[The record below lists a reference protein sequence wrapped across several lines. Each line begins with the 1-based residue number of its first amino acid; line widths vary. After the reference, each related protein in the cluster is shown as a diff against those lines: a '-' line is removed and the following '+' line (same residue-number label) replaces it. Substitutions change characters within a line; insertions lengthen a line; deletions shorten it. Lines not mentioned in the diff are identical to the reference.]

1 MRTKTTKAGTR
12 ARDFDQLG
20 DPFIPEGEL
29 LSDAPDAMSV
39 NADMERLDRHF
50 DNLHI
55 DAGMGPTRI
64 PSAENAAQVDAR
76 HELER
81 QMRDRVLF
89 GPTNGDPFQDGH
101 RMAITAENY
110 LRFAPATER
119 EPIEAAQR
127 DRQNFGDALWSEFQA
142 RYPEEAKDGAAVEA
156 AVNYELERGVNP
168 RANPE
173 QFLRDVALNVS
184 AGLGRASNSD
194 SGRTVGIHSG
204 GAVTPRAQSPDAD
217 MSDTEWTRRLQA
229 ARGIY

>member
-1 MRTKTTKAGTR
+1 MRTKTTKTETR

-101 RMAITAENY
+101 R
-110 LRFAPATER
+110 
-119 EPIEAAQR
+119 
-127 DRQNFGDALWSEFQA
+127 
-142 RYPEEAKDGAAVEA
+142 
-156 AVNYELERGVNP
+156 
-168 RANPE
+168 
-173 QFLRDVALNVS
+173 
-184 AGLGRASNSD
+184 
-194 SGRTVGIHSG
+194 
-204 GAVTPRAQSPDAD
+204 
-217 MSDTEWTRRLQA
+217 
-229 ARGIY
+229 